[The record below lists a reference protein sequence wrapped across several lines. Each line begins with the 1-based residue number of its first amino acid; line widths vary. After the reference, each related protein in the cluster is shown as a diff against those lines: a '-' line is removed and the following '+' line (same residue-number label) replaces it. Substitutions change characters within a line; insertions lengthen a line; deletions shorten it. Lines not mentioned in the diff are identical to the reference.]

1 MAGVVIDAMGETLS
15 ILMPEMGPAVAQCP
29 SRSHTVRVF
38 VDAFA
43 VCVFA
48 GTFVVNANEA
58 SDAFN
63 MPTPA
68 SVAVQLMFTSVRC
81 HAVSA
86 DPQFNVGPLVSIFTV
101 AVALTLS
108 VPATS
113 CAEPVN
119 TVLPFAL
126 IGTDVLAV
134 PSGEW
139 SSAGDEESL
148 IVVEPIVVA
157 PVAL

>member
-1 MAGVVIDAMGETLS
+1 MIDTTGETLS
-15 ILMPEMGPAVAQCP
+15 ILMPGIGPAVEQCP
-29 SRSHTVRVF
+29 SRSHTIRVF

-48 GTFVVNANEA
+48 ATFVVNANEA

-63 MPTPA
+63 KPTPA
-68 SVAVQLMFTSVRC
+68 SVAVQLMLTSALC
-81 HAVSA
+81 HALSGGPHATSGLAVSM
-86 DPQFNVGPLVSIFTV
+86 FTV
-101 AVALTLS
+101 AVTLTLL

-113 CAEPVN
+113 CAEPV
-119 TVLPFAL
+119 TSVLPSAL

-134 PSGEW
+134 PSGER
-139 SSAGDEESL
+139 SSGGDEESL